1 VESGTIL
8 YVPVYP
14 LQHGIGAMPIVS
26 FRSKPAESPPEEY
39 PSAPR
44 VKAQT
49 SNEDIAAAKI
59 AAVARGKKARFEEAE
74 KHYAAQKIQA
84 IQRKHSGWSEPT
96 RADSGKQRY
105 RNGTRSPAMRR
116 QLSRKVSFGSIKFDP
131 LLRERSW
138 TDDLQDAIARCA
150 ATLPCWAPPS
160 AQPMAGSE
168 DASSYVSGSSRS
180 PASSFRP
187 GSSAPSTAPPKSSM
201 KSPASSFRS
210 SLRSPA
216 VSDRNRSS
224 PHGLHAGA
232 SVVVAPT
239 DADGAA
245 PATLPAAAAAAG
257 PAAAAT
263 IAPAASAPSAEPDED
278 DDEEHDVPVVASR
291 LTDTPV
297 EPAYSGGTSNK
308 QLLSDA
314 LFTKVKTLFDK
325 MDIDC
330 NGVITK
336 EEARQFWGTNFAKVN
351 AQAMF
356 NEVDVDGNT
365 TITFAEWVGFWE
377 NVISSNYEEDDL
389 LDEIEEIIHGG
400 SWVDFDDNRTT

>member
-150 ATLPCWAPPS
+150 ATLPCWAPLS
-160 AQPMAGSE
+160 AHPMAGSA

-187 GSSAPSTAPPKSSM
+187 GSSAPSTASPKISLQ
-201 KSPASSFRS
+201 SPASSFSS
-210 SLRSPA
+210 SLRSPESRESRLA
-216 VSDRNRSS
+216 VTAAASAATPAAGSFS
-224 PHGLHAGA
+224 LGAGA
-232 SVVVAPT
+232 
-239 DADGAA
+239 G
-245 PATLPAAAAAAG
+245 
-257 PAAAAT
+257 
-263 IAPAASAPSAEPDED
+263 APAASPLGGARATPAAAGSFRLGAE
-278 DDEEHDVPVVASR
+278 
-291 LTDTPV
+291 
-297 EPAYSGGTSNK
+297 
-308 QLLSDA
+308 
-314 LFTKVKTLFDK
+314 
-325 MDIDC
+325 
-330 NGVITK
+330 
-336 EEARQFWGTNFAKVN
+336 
-351 AQAMF
+351 
-356 NEVDVDGNT
+356 
-365 TITFAEWVGFWE
+365 
-377 NVISSNYEEDDL
+377 
-389 LDEIEEIIHGG
+389 
-400 SWVDFDDNRTT
+400 RTRRRKLG